1 MCATYCVL
9 PVSIVESIVVS
20 IVRPLCVHHASI
32 MSLYFYFDQACMFLH
47 STYPVAVIML
57 HFPRLHINEQQ
68 YSSDCWWKKPCTTSE
83 QSTFSELAQPPLATP
98 RLNIAMGSSRDIK
111 TKIYS
116 RYLRVRTNQC

>member
-47 STYPVAVIML
+47 TTYPVAVIML
-57 HFPRLHINEQQ
+57 HFPRLHINE
-68 YSSDCWWKKPCTTSE
+68 K
-83 QSTFSELAQPPLATP
+83 
-98 RLNIAMGSSRDIK
+98 
-111 TKIYS
+111 
-116 RYLRVRTNQC
+116 